1 VASEP
6 TASGTAEEIQ
16 GSNVMTEIVK
26 KVALYLGADLVGI
39 APYDPRWVYT
49 HRAYNPDIIQASS
62 IKRRN

>member
-1 VASEP
+1 
-6 TASGTAEEIQ
+6 
-16 GSNVMTEIVK
+16 MTEIVK